1 MACYAVTLEFDKISE
16 KKMQEMINEVAFDIV
31 RERLGVKYEKY
42 P

>member
-1 MACYAVTLEFDKISE
+1 MAYYAVTLEFEKISE
-16 KKMQEMINEVAFDIV
+16 KKIQEMIDDVAFDIV